1 MSASS
6 KALTTGIVGFL
17 LGVASTSFVHGQGET
32 VSGTATHIGFAVRD
46 VDKSAKAFSELFGVT
61 VPPAQTLFA
70 HTLCTNRRL
79 AEQVPEGALL
89 QIVSTNPPQAA
100 PASPRSRRRPPAG

>member
-1 MSASS
+1 MSTSS

-17 LGVASTSFVHGQGET
+17 LGVASTAFVHGQGET

-61 VPPAQTLFA
+61 VPPAQTL
-70 HTLCTNRRL
+70 RG
-79 AEQVPEGALL
+79 VPLG
-89 QIVSTNPPQAA
+89 
-100 PASPRSRRRPPAG
+100 PAYHGKKMNVKYTPVFTAFGMKIEFIQDFDGDGL